1 MNDNSKQWLRAAA
14 IRATKTAA
22 QAAIGIIGASTALGA
37 VDWPLAASAAALA
50 AIISLLTSIGGL
62 PEVDGGSSLPS
73 LAKGGE

>member
-50 AIISLLTSIGGL
+50 GGL